1 MENIHLN
8 LHRSKY
14 RYLGTYIELQT
25 ILIFQV
31 SEASSAEVVVQPPQS
46 ASSTWII
53 ENNTSSST
61 TNNMLAEKQQQKQ
74 QKQQT
79 PVKKKHQ
86 NQIHHN
92 HHNHE
97 NVINKMQQAGDAT
110 PTKQLPAKLVNG
122 NNNHA
127 AESTGKKSN
136 YLVN

>member
-1 MENIHLN
+1 
-8 LHRSKY
+8 
-14 RYLGTYIELQT
+14 
-25 ILIFQV
+25 
-31 SEASSAEVVVQPPQS
+31 
-46 ASSTWII
+46 
-53 ENNTSSST
+53 
-61 TNNMLAEKQQQKQ
+61 MLAEKQQQKKQQ

-79 PVKKKHQ
+79 PVKKKQHQ

-127 AESTGKKSN
+127 AESTGKKIN
-136 YLVN
+136 CIPV